1 MTWVRFPTAFGSF
14 VGRPQVIPGL
24 EIVMFLTWYERT
36 FFLFIL
42 FLCFSFLF
50 SPSRVVTRSYYLVFF
65 FPHDFSCVVSIGA
78 FFSRYLVTVFL
89 RRLQKFYMPRWR
101 LFFLFWTILC
111 HVFPINK
118 LCAQVA
124 ALGWTFVFSAMYFLF
139 MVSVMIFT
147 WMDVRTDQKGD
158 SPFWRFIVAS
168 GNRKKETKRSGW
180 WVETKRGIP

>member
-65 FPHDFSCVVSIGA
+65 FPTISPVLFPLAPFFPVTWSLFFYGVSKSFICLDDGC
-78 FFSRYLVTVFL
+78 
-89 RRLQKFYMPRWR
+89 
-101 LFFLFWTILC
+101 FFLFWTILC